1 MIKVNYQLLQ
11 FQAHLL
17 SQAPPT
23 RSLDTKYD
31 PLMPIPPILSWI
43 YKQEPYLALSKAGV
57 GPRLMHL
64 YTNGISSVDIK
75 ECSRLFYVD
84 YDSDHGHK
92 NAEKSIIYF
101 EFDQWDSRYNDI
113 SSMLFY
119 FINTIMWR
127 FWNKFYQEHMI
138 QELNF
143 LNDTCIWSLEDL
155 YHVYSTLRF
164 RTSHQITFFLC
175 GFDQCPEDQRRWF
188 LQRVLEE
195 QDYSEAEYR
204 LILSTSTRD
213 GLAIENVPDAVRI
226 NVDDCPATVNLG
238 DKVAK
243 ELETGLAGLLKR
255 RLIYGEFRQQLEL
268 LLRKCET
275 IPYLGHVILTWL
287 ENYPHG
293 KPKSEIA
300 TRINELWP
308 PTAEN
313 IVHVIISS
321 LSPELRERAKNVFN
335 WVKYALEPWSAESLA
350 EALAV
355 FYAPDQE
362 PCFADR
368 NTQDFIKEI
377 AASFCGIIIV
387 KGNDIKFSHPSF
399 YLVPAIGLDGDDEE
413 RAATVN
419 STMAE
424 ICLRYLQYESVQDAI
439 TESCSQIMEDNELK
453 TPLDAFVISHS
464 RASMAGYAVRFW
476 PRHYEASGALKPKQL
491 GFKLFASKKARG
503 CWETYLW
510 LLSNPLT
517 RPERGYIST
526 LPIFAR
532 LGLEDLLDENIKSET
547 GQSSFNKDCW
557 FAISEAAR
565 MGRNNFVRKLLQH
578 VSVDEEELQTALLAG
593 AGQCDEDTMNLLLEK
608 IPKLETFQWPKHLF
622 HRASA
627 VGLGSLLTLMLQ
639 SGYDINELGS
649 FYKSSPA
656 TIAAWRS
663 SVSSLEVLLDS
674 RYKADLSIR
683 ATSDDTLFTLAVYRG
698 NPRIVEMVLNAGA
711 DLADTNGPD
720 GSEQTLTQIAVY
732 NYRHKAADI
741 LVRARADFNSNEKDD
756 IHRTAVKPPLII
768 AARLGTLE
776 CARILLTH
784 GADPLI
790 TFANETALYVAV
802 ANNNIEIVRL
812 LLEQEQKPDLG
823 AHPPEEIMLLMRAI
837 DGGNADLVSMLV
849 EYGAEVEFV
858 DPKAGA
864 YTTPLSRACHGGNL
878 DIVKFLVEKNADIN
892 YTGGVSE
899 SPLFAA
905 TYADNDEVVAY
916 LLQDERIDVHWA
928 RSDGVNALMAAY
940 TSPETVRKLLEKG
953 VSVDHYSSWGTILHL
968 AAPHW
973 PKTMKVVLEHDPKPD
988 LERVCGEDMELELD
1002 IGCTPLLIACQE
1014 QTPEC
1019 VELLLNAGANAKFR
1033 NTKGVDAI
1041 DTLLQ
1046 SNKYSK
1052 NTEQC
1057 LGLII
1062 SEPGQFDPDYV
1073 NAKGQTRLHEIK
1085 KRTPVAIIQLLVKA
1099 KVPLDRP
1106 DNDGYTPL
1114 AISVREGNTNAV
1126 RYLIDR
1132 GASVNIFSPSF
1143 GSILHLAVTK
1153 GFIGLVKL
1161 LIASGADCEAVD
1173 PKYGA
1178 SLLYTAL
1185 GINNISVLLNM
1196 VKYLVDE
1203 AKVPINKLGGELGYP
1218 IIRAADMVRTN
1229 HTTGIKMLKF
1239 LIRRK
1244 AQLNVTDRQGRR
1256 AVHLACTSRHAD
1268 GIETLVEAGAEV
1280 DVKDKFGRMPIH
1292 FAASS
1297 SSNNC
1302 VEYLLDAH
1310 KHTDINAADHDGW
1323 TPLLW
1328 AARSGD
1334 ANTITRLIAENA
1346 DVWVRG
1352 RAYGAGGEWSALKLM
1367 NFAVRNTA
1375 LKEELKPKDRVR
1387 TNDEGE
1393 KEEWNDYL
1401 HESMAADKKYVAC
1414 KSCLVVSKPLR

>member
-1 MIKVNYQLLQ
+1 
-11 FQAHLL
+11 
-17 SQAPPT
+17 
-23 RSLDTKYD
+23 
-31 PLMPIPPILSWI
+31 
-43 YKQEPYLALSKAGV
+43 
-57 GPRLMHL
+57 MHI
-64 YTNGISSVDIK
+64 YTNGSSLVDIK
-75 ECSRLFYVD
+75 EISRLFYVD

-92 NAEKSIIYF
+92 SAEKSIIYF
-101 EFDQWDSRYNDI
+101 EFDQWDSRYNNI

-138 QELNF
+138 QELNL
-143 LNDTCIWSLEDL
+143 LNDTRIWSLEDL
-155 YHVYSTLRF
+155 YHVYSTMRF
-164 RTSHQITFFLC
+164 RASHQLTFFLC

-188 LQRVLEE
+188 LGRVLEE

-204 LILSTSTRD
+204 LILSTSKRD
-213 GLAIENVPDAVRI
+213 GLAVENVPDAVRI

-238 DKVAK
+238 DEVAK
-243 ELETGLAGLLKR
+243 ELETGLSGLLKR
-255 RLIYGEFRQQLEL
+255 RLIYGESRQQLEL
-268 LLRKCET
+268 LLRKCENT
-275 IPYLGHVILTWL
+275 PYLGHAILTWL
-287 ENYPHG
+287 ENYPRG
-293 KPKSEIA
+293 RPKSEIA

-308 PTAEN
+308 PTAET

-321 LSPELRERAKNVFN
+321 ISPELRERAKTVFN

-362 PCFADR
+362 PCFIDLH
-368 NTQDFIKEI
+368 TEDFIKEI
-377 AASFCGIIIV
+377 AASLCGIIIV
-387 KGNDIKFSHPSF
+387 KGNDVKFSHSSF
-399 YLVPAIGLDGDDEE
+399 YLVPAFGVDGNDEE
-413 RAATVN
+413 RAAIVN

-424 ICLRYLQYESVQDAI
+424 ICLRYLQYENVQDAI
-439 TESCSQIMEDNELK
+439 TESCSEIMEGNGLK

-476 PRHYEASGALKPKQL
+476 PRHYEAGGPLKPRQL
-491 GFKLFASKKARG
+491 VFELFASKKARG

-526 LPIFAR
+526 LPTFAR
-532 LGLEDLLDENIKSET
+532 LGLEDLIDETVNSEIN
-547 GQSSFNKDCW
+547 QSPFNKDCW
-557 FAISEAAR
+557 FAITEAAR
-565 MGRNNFVRKLLQH
+565 MGRSDTVRKLLQH

-593 AGQCDEDTMNLLLEK
+593 AGQCDADTMSLLLEK
-608 IPKLETFQWPKHLF
+608 IPELETFQWPKHLF

-656 TIAAWRS
+656 ATAAWRNS
-663 SVSSLEVLLDS
+663 ASSLEVLLDS
-674 RYKADLSIR
+674 KYKADLSIKS
-683 ATSDDTLFTLAVYRG
+683 TSGDTLFTLAVYRG
-698 NPRIVEMVLNAGA
+698 NPRIVEMVLKAGA

-720 GSEQTLTQIAVY
+720 GTDQTLTQIAVY

-756 IHRTAVKPPLII
+756 IQRTGVKPPLII
-768 AARLGTLE
+768 AARLDARE

-784 GADPLI
+784 GADPLVS
-790 TFANETALYVAV
+790 FADETALYAAV
-802 ANNNIEIVRL
+802 ANNNIEIARL
-812 LLEQEQKPDLG
+812 LLEQEQKPDLD
-823 AHPPEEIMLLMRAI
+823 AHPPEERMLLMRAI
-837 DGGNADLVSMLV
+837 EGGNADLVSMLV
-849 EYGAEVEFV
+849 EHGAKVEFV
-858 DPKAGA
+858 DPKAYA
-864 YTTPLSRACHGGNL
+864 TPLSSACRGGNL
-878 DIVKFLVEKNADIN
+878 DIVKFLVGKDVDIN

-928 RSDGVNALMAAY
+928 KNDGVNALMAAY
-940 TSPETVRKLLEKG
+940 TSPETVRKLLERG

-973 PKTMKVVLEHDPKPD
+973 PKTIKVVLEHDPKPD
-988 LERVCGEDMELELD
+988 LERVCGEDMELESD
-1002 IGCTPLLIACQE
+1002 IGCTPLQIACQE

-1033 NTKGVDAI
+1033 NTKGVDAVDI
-1041 DTLLQ
+1041 LLQ

-1052 NTEQC
+1052 DTEQC
-1057 LGLII
+1057 LRLIL

-1085 KRTPVAIIQLLVKA
+1085 GRTPVAIIQLLVRA

-1114 AISVREGNTNAV
+1114 AIAIRKSNTNVAK
-1126 RYLIDR
+1126 YLIDR
-1132 GASVNIFSPSF
+1132 GASVNIFSPRF
-1143 GSILHLAVTK
+1143 GSILHLAVAK
-1153 GFIGLVKL
+1153 GDIGLVRL
-1161 LIASGADCEAVD
+1161 LIDSGADCEAVD

-1185 GINNISVLLNM
+1185 GINNSSELLKM

-1203 AKVPINKLGGELGYP
+1203 AKVPINKLGGEFSYP
-1218 IIRAADMVRTN
+1218 VIKAADITRTD

-1268 GIETLVEAGAEV
+1268 GIKSLAEADAEV
-1280 DVKDKFGRMPIH
+1280 DVKDRFGRMPIH

-1297 SSNNC
+1297 SSDSC
-1302 VEYLLDAH
+1302 VEYLLDTH
-1310 KHTDINAADHDGW
+1310 KHTNINAADHDGW

-1367 NFAVRNTA
+1367 NFADRNTA
-1375 LKEELKPKDRVR
+1375 LREELEPKERVR
-1387 TNDEGE
+1387 TNNEGE
-1393 KEEWNDYL
+1393 KEEWNDYW
-1401 HESMAADKKYVAC
+1401 HECMAADKKNVAC
-1414 KSCLVVSKPLR
+1414 KSCLVVSKPLRLKTPGILTNHATYRTS